1 MNRIVAILIMSLP
14 LVGRAQLV
22 VSNFTSTMVNPNF
35 IIENHEQPDRNFIG
49 CVYLVQF
56 DSLMPRLELHF
67 SSRRD
72 LDYFNNYLLCFVTEC
87 HRDRQPLLLP
97 GFPKLIYSKELRGYS
112 FEDSKTRLFKRS
124 SFLEFA
130 KAIRKNSK
138 KGTFRVRTGWQ
149 RLKIFY

>member
-1 MNRIVAILIMSLP
+1 MKRIVQILMLFIP
-14 LVGRAQLV
+14 LVGHAQLI
-22 VSNFTSTMVNPNF
+22 VSNFSSTMVNPNF

-49 CVYLVQF
+49 CIYLVQF
-56 DSLMPRLELHF
+56 DTLMPRLELHF

-72 LDYFNNYLLCFVTEC
+72 LDYFNNYLLCFVSEC

-97 GFPKLIYSKELRGYS
+97 GFPKLIYSKDLRGYS
-112 FEDSKTRLFKRS
+112 FEGSSTRLFKRS

-130 KAIRKNSK
+130 RAIRRNSK
-138 KGTFRVRTGWQ
+138 KGTFRVRAGWQ